1 MRSSSLLLRLGLM
14 QRLALAGLVIA
25 GIWLL
30 TYLVVR

>member
-1 MRSSSLLLRLGLM
+1 MQSSSLLLRLGVIE
-14 QRLALAGLVIA
+14 RSALAGLIIA